1 MSMERS
7 GEYVSSLSG
16 ANEEI
21 NVKSSKSN
29 EIGNLEVSGMKG
41 LLSVWEVRGLILVLV
56 KSAQCRHRLATA
68 ATFLRSCVAQ
78 VLSCRDGP
86 RYSLRALT

>member
-7 GEYVSSLSG
+7 GEYVSSLSD

-21 NVKSSKSN
+21 NVKSSKCN
-29 EIGNLEVSGMKG
+29 EAGNSEVSGMKG
-41 LLSVWEVRGLILVLV
+41 LLSVWEVRGLIPGLVE
-56 KSAQCRHRLATA
+56 SAQCRHRLATA

-78 VLSCRDGP
+78 VLSCGDGP
-86 RYSLRALT
+86 HYSLHTLT